1 MQRPTAKYKMEL
13 RESCGRMGDRFEGT
27 GGVMGT
33 TRKSTESTKPGLWGL
48 TEIEPPIKG
57 YTRAG
62 PNPLSTYVAEV

>member
-1 MQRPTAKYKMEL
+1 MQRPTAKYQMEL

-48 TEIEPPIKG
+48 TEIEPPTKKH
-57 YTRAG
+57 AG
-62 PNPLSTYVAEV
+62 ARPQTPTYL